1 MGVAADGGGRPV
13 LQFALALNFWGA
25 FLKGSGFVA
34 RLIEIESTS
43 DAVAAAAVRPD
54 RRDRCAVLAWDR
66 SWLGA
71 ERAVGKCR
79 KTVLGFGLYNR

>member
-1 MGVAADGGGRPV
+1 MAAAGRSFNSPSHSF
-13 LQFALALNFWGA
+13 LGCFSERIRIRGA
-25 FLKGSGFVA
+25 PL
-34 RLIEIESTS
+34 EIESTS

-66 SWLGA
+66 SWVGA
-71 ERAVGKCR
+71 ERAVGACR